1 MRQFNDFF
9 QQCEHSG
16 AKYWFER
23 SIYSTER
30 DSSAFDMQRNRT
42 YDCLLFL
49 GMYSTY
55 HFGVIEYNNDW
66 STLKIRWRAR
76 ETLIEMLEA
85 CMSDISSIL
94 LTNKPFS
101 I

>member
-1 MRQFNDFF
+1 MSITISYIFVLLKYNKIYNMRHFSDFF

-66 STLKIRWRAR
+66 STLKIRWRER
-76 ETLIEMLEA
+76 L
-85 CMSDISSIL
+85 
-94 LTNKPFS
+94 
-101 I
+101 